1 MKRGIS
7 ITPPRGWLL
16 LLEGTSNGSRA
27 LRHRPRD
34 RSPTYAERVI
44 ERLGWVTTQ
53 EARGRDEDQPVGLAA
68 LTRTG
73 VSVEVVDWDDQA
85 VDWSRFDRV
94 VLRSAWD
101 YPQRLDEFSI
111 WLDAVDAVTDLVNP
125 PGLVRWS
132 LDKQYLAELAEAGV
146 PITPTVFVPPGSPTT
161 FPPGRVVVKPAV
173 GAGSVDAASYGAD
186 QHDEATSHVSRLHAA
201 GQVVLVQP
209 FLRSIPEEGEW
220 PMVFL
225 DGRFSHA
232 ANKRVA
238 LPQAGS
244 VDDLFAPET
253 NAAHVAS
260 PAQIEV
266 AQAAVDLVCDRFEV
280 PTYARVDLVRDDTG
294 GFCVLEL
301 ELVEPSLFLAYAEPA
316 ATERFAAVL
325 AR

>member
-1 MKRGIS
+1 M
-7 ITPPRGWLL
+7 
-16 LLEGTSNGSRA
+16 
-27 LRHRPRD
+27 
-34 RSPTYAERVI
+34 V
-44 ERLGWVTTQ
+44 ERLGWVTTR
-53 EARGRDEDQPVGLAA
+53 EARGRDEDEPLGLAA
-68 LTRTG
+68 LERAG
-73 VSVEVVDWDDQA
+73 VSVDVVDWDDRA
-85 VDWSRFDRV
+85 VNWSLFDRV

-101 YPQRLDEFSI
+101 YPQRLDEFST

-125 PGLVRWS
+125 PALVRWS

-161 FPPGRVVVKPAV
+161 FAPGRVVVKPAV

-186 QHDEATSHVSRLHAA
+186 QHEAATVHVARLHAA

-238 LPQAGS
+238 LPRAGT

-253 NAAHVAS
+253 NVAHVATA
-260 PAQIEV
+260 AQIEV
-266 AQAAVDLVCDRFEV
+266 AQAAVDLVSGRLGT
-280 PTYARVDLVRDDTG
+280 PTYARVDLVRDDSG

-316 ATERFAAVL
+316 AAERFAAVL
-325 AR
+325 AH

>member
-1 MKRGIS
+1 M
-7 ITPPRGWLL
+7 
-16 LLEGTSNGSRA
+16 
-27 LRHRPRD
+27 
-34 RSPTYAERVI
+34 I

-53 EARGRDEDQPVGLAA
+53 EARGRDEDEPLGLAA
-68 LTRTG
+68 LERAG

-101 YPQRLDEFSI
+101 YPQRLDEFSG

-125 PGLVRWS
+125 PALVRWS
-132 LDKQYLAELAEAGV
+132 LDKQYLAQLAEAGV
-146 PITPTVFVPPGSPTT
+146 PITPTVFVPPGSPAS
-161 FPPGRVVVKPAV
+161 FPSGGVVVKPAV
-173 GAGSVDAASYGAD
+173 GAGSVDAASYGPD
-186 QHDEATSHVSRLHAA
+186 QHEEATSHVARLHAA

-209 FLRSIPEEGEW
+209 FLRSVPEEGEW

-238 LPQAGS
+238 LPLAGT

-253 NAAHVAS
+253 NAAHVANA
-260 PAQIEV
+260 AQIGV
-266 AQAAVDLVCDRFEV
+266 AQAAVDLVSDRLAT

-316 ATERFAAVL
+316 AAERFATVL

>member
-1 MKRGIS
+1 M
-7 ITPPRGWLL
+7 
-16 LLEGTSNGSRA
+16 
-27 LRHRPRD
+27 
-34 RSPTYAERVI
+34 
-44 ERLGWVTTQ
+44 
-53 EARGRDEDQPVGLAA
+53 
-68 LTRTG
+68 
-73 VSVEVVDWDDQA
+73 
-85 VDWSRFDRV
+85 
-94 VLRSAWD
+94 
-101 YPQRLDEFSI
+101 
-111 WLDAVDAVTDLVNP
+111 
-125 PGLVRWS
+125 
-132 LDKQYLAELAEAGV
+132 
-146 PITPTVFVPPGSPTT
+146 
-161 FPPGRVVVKPAV
+161 VKPAV

-186 QHDEATSHVSRLHAA
+186 QHEEATSHVARLHAA

-238 LPQAGS
+238 LPQAGT

-253 NAAHVAS
+253 NAAHVAGA
-260 PAQIEV
+260 AQIEV
-266 AQAAVDLVCDRFEV
+266 AQAAVDLVSDRLGT

-316 ATERFAAVL
+316 AAERFATVL

>member
-1 MKRGIS
+1 
-7 ITPPRGWLL
+7 
-16 LLEGTSNGSRA
+16 
-27 LRHRPRD
+27 
-34 RSPTYAERVI
+34 VI
-44 ERLGWVTTQ
+44 GRLAWVTTH
-53 EARGRDEDQPVGLAA
+53 EARGRDEDEPLGLAA
-68 LTRTG
+68 LERAG
-73 VSVEVVDWDDQA
+73 VSVDVVDWDDRA
-85 VDWSRFDRV
+85 VDWSGFDRV

-101 YPQRLDEFSI
+101 YPQRLDEFST

-125 PGLVRWS
+125 PALVRWS

-146 PITPTVFVPPGSPTT
+146 PITPTVFVPPGSAATL
-161 FPPGRVVVKPAV
+161 PPGGVVVKPAV
-173 GAGSVDAASYGAD
+173 GAGSVDAAWYGAD
-186 QHDEATSHVSRLHAA
+186 QHEEATSHVARLHAA

-220 PMVFL
+220 PVVFL

-238 LPQAGS
+238 LPQAGT

-253 NAAHVAS
+253 NAAHVATA
-260 PAQIEV
+260 AQIEV
-266 AQAAVDLVCDRFEV
+266 AQAAVDLVSDRLGT

-316 ATERFAAVL
+316 AAERFAAVL
-325 AR
+325 AH

>member
-1 MKRGIS
+1 
-7 ITPPRGWLL
+7 
-16 LLEGTSNGSRA
+16 
-27 LRHRPRD
+27 
-34 RSPTYAERVI
+34 VI
-44 ERLGWVTTQ
+44 GRLAWVTTQ
-53 EARGRDEDQPVGLAA
+53 EARGRDEDEPLGLAA
-68 LTRTG
+68 LERAG
-73 VSVEVVDWDDQA
+73 VSVDVVDWDDRA
-85 VDWSRFDRV
+85 VDWAGFDRV

-101 YPQRLDEFSI
+101 YPQRLDEFST

-125 PGLVRWS
+125 PALVRWS

-146 PITPTVFVPPGSPTT
+146 PITPTVFVPPGSPATL
-161 FPPGRVVVKPAV
+161 PRAGVVVKPAV

-186 QHDEATSHVSRLHAA
+186 QHEAATAHVARLHDA

-220 PMVFL
+220 AMVFL

-232 ANKRVA
+232 ASKRVA
-238 LPQAGS
+238 LPQAGT

-253 NAAHVAS
+253 NAAHVATA
-260 PAQIEV
+260 AQIEV
-266 AQAAVDLVCDRFEV
+266 AEAAVDLVSHRLDT

-316 ATERFAAVL
+316 AAERFATVL

>member
-1 MKRGIS
+1 MIG
-7 ITPPRGWLL
+7 
-16 LLEGTSNGSRA
+16 
-27 LRHRPRD
+27 
-34 RSPTYAERVI
+34 
-44 ERLGWVTTQ
+44 RLAWVTTQ
-53 EARGRDEDQPVGLAA
+53 EARGRDEDEPLGLAA
-68 LTRTG
+68 LERAG
-73 VSVEVVDWDDQA
+73 VSVDVVDWDDRA
-85 VDWSRFDRV
+85 VDWAGFDRV

-101 YPQRLDEFSI
+101 YPQRLDEFST

-125 PGLVRWS
+125 PALVRWS

-146 PITPTVFVPPGSPTT
+146 PITPTVFVPPGSPATL
-161 FPPGRVVVKPAV
+161 PRGGVVVKPAV

-186 QHDEATSHVSRLHAA
+186 QHEGATAHVARLHAA

-238 LPQAGS
+238 LPQAGT

-253 NAAHVAS
+253 NAAHVATA
-260 PAQIEV
+260 AQIEV
-266 AQAAVDLVCDRFEV
+266 AEAAVDLVSHRLDT

-316 ATERFAAVL
+316 AAERFATVL

>member
-1 MKRGIS
+1 MVR
-7 ITPPRGWLL
+7 
-16 LLEGTSNGSRA
+16 
-27 LRHRPRD
+27 
-34 RSPTYAERVI
+34 
-44 ERLGWVTTQ
+44 RLAWVTTQ
-53 EARGRDEDQPVGLAA
+53 EARGRDEDEPLGLAA
-68 LTRTG
+68 LERAG
-73 VSVEVVDWDDQA
+73 VSVEVVDWDNQA

-101 YPQRLDEFSI
+101 YPQRMGEFST

-146 PITPTVFVPPGSPTT
+146 PITPTVFVSPGSPATL
-161 FPPGRVVVKPAV
+161 PPGGVVVKPAV

-186 QHDEATSHVSRLHAA
+186 QHEEATSHVTRLHAA

-238 LPQAGS
+238 LPQAGT

-253 NAAHVAS
+253 NAPHVAS
-260 PAQIEV
+260 AAQTEV
-266 AQAAVDLVCDRFEV
+266 AQAAVDLVSDRLGT

-301 ELVEPSLFLAYAEPA
+301 ELVEPSLFLAYAEPSA
-316 ATERFAAVL
+316 VERFATVL

>member
-1 MKRGIS
+1 
-7 ITPPRGWLL
+7 
-16 LLEGTSNGSRA
+16 
-27 LRHRPRD
+27 
-34 RSPTYAERVI
+34 VI
-44 ERLGWVTTQ
+44 GRLGWVTTQ
-53 EARGRDEDQPVGLAA
+53 EARGRDEDEPLGLAA
-68 LTRTG
+68 LARAG
-73 VSVEVVDWDDQA
+73 VSVEVVDWDDRA

-101 YPQRLDEFSI
+101 YPQRLDEFST
-111 WLDAVDAVTDLVNP
+111 WLDAVDGETDLVNP
-125 PGLVRWS
+125 PALVRWS

-146 PITPTVFVPPGSPTT
+146 PITPTVFVPPGSPATL
-161 FPPGRVVVKPAV
+161 PPGGVVVKPAV

-186 QHDEATSHVSRLHAA
+186 QHEEATVHVARLHAA

-238 LPQAGS
+238 LPQAGT

-253 NAAHVAS
+253 NTAHVATA
-260 PAQIEV
+260 AQIEV
-266 AQAAVDLVCDRFEV
+266 AQAAVDLVSDRLGT

-316 ATERFAAVL
+316 AAERFAAVL
-325 AR
+325 AH

>member
-1 MKRGIS
+1 MIG
-7 ITPPRGWLL
+7 
-16 LLEGTSNGSRA
+16 
-27 LRHRPRD
+27 
-34 RSPTYAERVI
+34 
-44 ERLGWVTTQ
+44 RLAWVTTQ
-53 EARGRDEDQPVGLAA
+53 EARGRDEDEPLGLAA
-68 LTRTG
+68 LERAG
-73 VSVEVVDWDDQA
+73 VSVDVMDWDDRS

-101 YPQRLDEFSI
+101 YPQRLDEFST
-111 WLDAVDAVTDLVNP
+111 WLDAVDGVTDLVNP
-125 PGLVRWS
+125 PALVRWS
-132 LDKQYLAELAEAGV
+132 LDKQYLAELAQAGV
-146 PITPTVFVPPGSPTT
+146 PITPTVFVPPGSPATLPT
-161 FPPGRVVVKPAV
+161 GGVVVKPAV

-186 QHDEATSHVSRLHAA
+186 QHEEATAHVARLHAA

-238 LPQAGS
+238 LPQAGT

-253 NAAHVAS
+253 NTAHVATA
-260 PAQIEV
+260 AQIEV
-266 AQAAVDLVCDRFEV
+266 AQAGVDLVSDRLGT

-301 ELVEPSLFLAYAEPA
+301 ELVEPSLFLAYAEPSA
-316 ATERFAAVL
+316 AERFATVL

>member
-1 MKRGIS
+1 M
-7 ITPPRGWLL
+7 
-16 LLEGTSNGSRA
+16 
-27 LRHRPRD
+27 
-34 RSPTYAERVI
+34 I

-53 EARGRDEDQPVGLAA
+53 EARGRDEDEPLGVAA
-68 LTRTG
+68 LTRAG
-73 VSVEVVDWDDQA
+73 VAVEVVDWDDRA
-85 VDWSRFDRV
+85 VDWSGFDRV

-101 YPQRLDEFSI
+101 YPQRMGEFST

-125 PGLVRWS
+125 PDLVRWS
-132 LDKQYLAELAEAGV
+132 LDKQYLAELAEGGV
-146 PITPTVFVPPGSPTT
+146 PITPTVFVPPGSSASL
-161 FPPGRVVVKPAV
+161 PPGGVVVKPAV

-186 QHDEATSHVSRLHAA
+186 QHEEAHSHVARLHAA
-201 GQVVLVQP
+201 GQVALVQP
-209 FLRSIPEEGEW
+209 FLSSIPEEGEW

-238 LPQAGS
+238 LPQAGT

-260 PAQIEV
+260 AAQLEV
-266 AQAAVDLVCDRFEV
+266 AQAAVDLVSDRLGT
-280 PTYARVDLVRDDTG
+280 PTYARVDLVRDDAG

-316 ATERFAAVL
+316 AVERFATVL